1 MSIKQQ
7 LIVFAIGMMAGAFV
21 LLAVNNTFN
30 TEQEPVLSV
39 YEEGDNLYIYLDGED
54 LLMRKEA
61 VRFISYTDGIVEVQ
75 PVIDYVYSNVEIDK

>member
-1 MSIKQQ
+1 
-7 LIVFAIGMMAGAFV
+7 MMAGAFV